1 MGTYRNFAGAML
13 QFLII
18 TGCFQSS
25 YSLACA
31 PINDCSCKKS
41 NGHIMD
47 LSPIAGGKSGPK
59 FTGVEPSKPENYE
72 FLWNPCTPFSLSA
85 PDGCKDVL
93 LCQKNS
99 KFQYPVAGKVYSFDE
114 EGTDS
119 ITITYSSV
127 IKGATTRQGVIT
139 LKCDPSQYPG
149 EFIGQ
154 FKENDEKGNF
164 IKYTATFASNCVCD
178 SGCSAPTPAD
188 NHGRK
193 ELSTGSILLI
203 VFIPLAFIYCITG
216 TLYNKY
222 NKGIGSFP
230 EMIPNH
236 SFWIGL
242 PSLIKEGCAF
252 TFHSLASCCTSLL
265 MRLKGE
271 SYAEI

>member
-1 MGTYRNFAGAML
+1 ML

-18 TGCFQSS
+18 AGLFQSS
-25 YSLACA
+25 YSCTK
-31 PINDCSCKKS
+31 IDNCSCRKS
-41 NGHIMD
+41 NGHIMN
-47 LSPIAGGKSGPK
+47 LHPIDGGKSGPK
-59 FTGVEPSKPENYE
+59 FTGEEPSKPENYK
-72 FLWNPCTPFSLSA
+72 FLWNPCTPFSSPPGA
-85 PDGCKDVL
+85 CQNVL
-93 LCQKNS
+93 LCQQNS
-99 KFQYPVAGKVYSFDE
+99 KFQYPVAEKVDSFDE
-114 EGTDS
+114 ESTDS
-119 ITITYSSV
+119 ITITYTSV
-127 IKGATTRQGVIT
+127 MKYGKTRQAFIT

-154 FKENDEKGNF
+154 FTEKGNNV
-164 IKYTATFASNCVCD
+164 IKYEATFASSCVCD
-178 SGCSAPTPAD
+178 SG
-188 NHGRK
+188 NHGRSG
-193 ELSTGSILLI
+193 LSTGSILLI

-242 PSLIKEGCAF
+242 PSLMKEGCAF
-252 TFHSLASCCTSLL
+252 TFHSLASCCSSLL